1 MGQVVPAVRR
11 YRRATPG
18 PLASPST
25 RTPQHSHRTCT
36 NKHRPDGEWV
46 YSIVDDKLYLK
57 SPDWDSPSLQRQ
69 LLSQIDREDVEQHYR
84 KTYQTGSKALF
95 FGKNKDQNETWL
107 PLLEKAYSKAHGD
120 YASMIGGWIG
130 ECLED
135 MTGGVTTELLSSD
148 ILDTDA
154 FWDEEISKVNQEF
167 MFGCSTGLLDGG
179 YGNRDGITERHAYVV
194 MDAKTLK
201 SGQRLV
207 KLRNPWGKLRKGV
220 WEGAYADGSKE
231 WTADVQKELG
241 HTFGND
247 SVFWIP
253 YEDLLA
259 KYQHIDRTRLFRDGG
274 WRSCQRWIGVDVPWK
289 PDYHEKF
296 RVKLTRDSPLV
307 FSLSQLDRRYF
318 KGLEGQYRFRL
329 HFRVHEV
336 GRTGAEDYIVR
347 SHGNYLM
354 TRSVSVEIPD
364 MPAGEYT
371 VFLLVTAERST
382 CLPSVEDVVRR
393 ECKRRKQNEKL
404 AQVGYAYDLAHSK
417 AHHHLEKVKEMRS
430 AADKE
435 KASASRR
442 KERRKQWERRR
453 TDRDIRRKQAKKN
466 EEKKAR
472 LMEERGRKAA
482 EEEGES
488 SSESEETQDEKK
500 AEETSAE
507 KPVDKPAE
515 TPAEEKSEDKLAD
528 ADKSDG
534 KPAEDEADSKPADEA
549 EAKPDKEAQP
559 KADAALGGTPQSEPK
574 IEDAKEAVSEKD
586 KDKDSKPETE
596 PSAQEP
602 SRSRSSSKSKASKSK
617 DKESRKA
624 KKAAP
629 PPDTGDYS
637 SDSPVEDWEAIYSD
651 DDYVRKPRTQPI
663 PDVSPDDLYPTEDE
677 KLPDP
682 WNAVC
687 IVGFKVWSK
696 DEDLEL
702 RVIMEGGKLE
712 EGGMGVKGER
722 DLDNAQ
728 ENAAGGRE
736 GEDDEG
742 AGYEAI
748 VVEGEGEVGQTEE
761 EDGDDESEGD
771 DVVVKKGK
779 KKTGKAKVE
788 EVKEDAGESKAQ
800 DESKPDE
807 GRDPPAETKPEDKK
821 EDSPEK
827 PSDKPSDADAEKQ
840 KEEPEKPTEAELA
853 KQREEEMRKKEERI
867 RQWEEELRKKEEE
880 IRRREEEMK
889 RKSESEKKEEEEY
902 VDCEG
907 NTSSSGMST
916 PSSTPFQELQK
927 ELA

>member
-1 MGQVVPAVRR
+1 M
-11 YRRATPG
+11 
-18 PLASPST
+18 
-25 RTPQHSHRTCT
+25 
-36 NKHRPDGEWV
+36 
-46 YSIVDDKLYLK
+46 
-57 SPDWDSPSLQRQ
+57 
-69 LLSQIDREDVEQHYR
+69 
-84 KTYQTGSKALF
+84 
-95 FGKNKDQNETWL
+95 
-107 PLLEKAYSKAHGD
+107 
-120 YASMIGGWIG
+120 
-130 ECLED
+130 
-135 MTGGVTTELLSSD
+135 
-148 ILDTDA
+148 
-154 FWDEEISKVNQEF
+154 
-167 MFGCSTGLLDGG
+167 
-179 YGNRDGITERHAYVV
+179 
-194 MDAKTLK
+194 
-201 SGQRLV
+201 
-207 KLRNPWGKLRKGV
+207 
-220 WEGAYADGSKE
+220 
-231 WTADVQKELG
+231 QKELG

-296 RVKLTRDSPLV
+296 HVRLTRDSPLV

-336 GRTGAEDYIVR
+336 GRPGAEDYIVR

-417 AHHHLEKVKEMRS
+417 AHHHLEKVKEMRA
-430 AADKE
+430 AADKG
-435 KASASRR
+435 KASESRQ
-442 KERRKQWERRR
+442 KVRRKQWERRR

-472 LMEERGRKAA
+472 LMEERGRAA
-482 EEEGES
+482 EES
-488 SSESEETQDEKK
+488 SGSESEESQDEKK
-500 AEETSAE
+500 VGEVPAAE
-507 KPVDKPAE
+507 KPAE
-515 TPAEEKSEDKLAD
+515 TPAETKSAEKPAEDKPAEDKPAEDKPAD

-534 KPAEDEADSKPADEA
+534 KPAEDKADDKSADEA
-549 EAKPDKEAQP
+549 DAKSDKDPKP
-559 KADAALGGTPQSEPK
+559 KADAGLGAPQSEPK

-586 KDKDSKPETE
+586 KAKDSKPEGE
-596 PSAQEP
+596 RAAQEP
-602 SRSRSSSKSKASKSK
+602 SRSRSSSKSKSSKSSKSK
-617 DKESRKA
+617 DKEGRKA

-629 PPDTGDYS
+629 PPDAGDYS

-663 PDVSPDDLYPTEDE
+663 PDVHPDDLYPSEDE

-702 RVIMEGGKLE
+702 RVIMEGGALE

-728 ENAAGGRE
+728 ENAAGERE
-736 GEDDEG
+736 DGEEG

-748 VVEGEGEVGQTEE
+748 VVKDEGEVGQTEE

-771 DVVVKKGK
+771 DVVKKGK
-779 KKTGKAKVE
+779 KAKAEKAKAE
-788 EVKEDAGESKAQ
+788 EVKKDEAGETQEASKPEDKAQ
-800 DESKPDE
+800 ETPAKDKE
-807 GRDPPAETKPEDKK
+807 DPPAETKPDDKK
-821 EDSPEK
+821 DASEK
-827 PSDKPSDADAEKQ
+827 PSDDASKDEAETPSDANKDSS
-840 KEEPEKPTEAELA
+840 EKPSEADAA

-867 RQWEEELRKKEEE
+867 RQWEESLRKKEEE
-880 IRRREEEMK
+880 IRKREEEMK
-889 RKSESEKKEEEEY
+889 KNSEGDKAKEDDEY

-916 PSSTPFQELQK
+916 PSSTPFQEVQK

>member
-1 MGQVVPAVRR
+1 M
-11 YRRATPG
+11 
-18 PLASPST
+18 
-25 RTPQHSHRTCT
+25 
-36 NKHRPDGEWV
+36 
-46 YSIVDDKLYLK
+46 
-57 SPDWDSPSLQRQ
+57 
-69 LLSQIDREDVEQHYR
+69 
-84 KTYQTGSKALF
+84 
-95 FGKNKDQNETWL
+95 
-107 PLLEKAYSKAHGD
+107 
-120 YASMIGGWIG
+120 
-130 ECLED
+130 
-135 MTGGVTTELLSSD
+135 
-148 ILDTDA
+148 
-154 FWDEEISKVNQEF
+154 
-167 MFGCSTGLLDGG
+167 
-179 YGNRDGITERHAYVV
+179 
-194 MDAKTLK
+194 
-201 SGQRLV
+201 
-207 KLRNPWGKLRKGV
+207 
-220 WEGAYADGSKE
+220 
-231 WTADVQKELG
+231 QKELG

-296 RVKLTRDSPLV
+296 HVRLTRDSPLV

-318 KGLEGQYRFRL
+318 KGLGGQYRFRL

-336 GRTGAEDYIVR
+336 GRPGAEDYIVR

-382 CLPSVEDVVRR
+382 CQPSVEDVVRR

-417 AHHHLEKVKEMRS
+417 AHHHLEKVKEMRA
-430 AADKE
+430 AADKG
-435 KASASRR
+435 KASESRR
-442 KERRKQWERRR
+442 GVRRKQWERRR

-472 LMEERGRKAA
+472 LMEERGRAA
-482 EEEGES
+482 EES
-488 SSESEETQDEKK
+488 SGSGSEETQDEKK
-500 AEETSAE
+500 VGEVAAAE
-507 KPVDKPAE
+507 KPAE
-515 TPAEEKSEDKLAD
+515 TPAEIKSAEKPAEDKPAD

-534 KPAEDEADSKPADEA
+534 KPAEDKADIKPTDEAD
-549 EAKPDKEAQP
+549 AKPDK
-559 KADAALGGTPQSEPK
+559 ADAGLGAAPQSEPE
-574 IEDAKEAVSEKD
+574 IEDAKEAVTEKD
-586 KDKDSKPETE
+586 KGKGAKPEGE
-596 PSAQEP
+596 RAAQEP
-602 SRSRSSSKSKASKSK
+602 SRSRSSSKSKSSKSSKSK
-617 DKESRKA
+617 DKEGRKA
-624 KKAAP
+624 KKTAP

-637 SDSPVEDWEAIYSD
+637 SDSPVEEWEAIYSD

-663 PDVSPDDLYPTEDE
+663 PDLHPDELYPSEDE

-702 RVIMEGGKLE
+702 RVIMEGGALE

-736 GEDDEG
+736 EGEEG

-748 VVEGEGEVGQTEE
+748 VVKDEGEVGQTED

-771 DVVVKKGK
+771 GVVKKGK
-779 KKTGKAKVE
+779 KARAKVG
-788 EVKEDAGESKAQ
+788 EVKRDETGEPKAQ
-800 DESKPDE
+800 DKDAETQEASKPEDKVQDTLVKDKE
-807 GRDPPAETKPEDKK
+807 DPPAETKPEDKK
-821 EDSPEK
+821 DPSEK
-827 PSDKPSDADAEKQ
+827 PSGDASKDEAEKPSEADA
-840 KEEPEKPTEAELA
+840 A

-880 IRRREEEMK
+880 IRKREEDMK
-889 RKSESEKKEEEEY
+889 RRSESEKAKEDDEY

-907 NTSSSGMST
+907 NTSSSGIST
-916 PSSTPFQELQK
+916 PSSTPFQEVQK

>member
-1 MGQVVPAVRR
+1 M
-11 YRRATPG
+11 
-18 PLASPST
+18 
-25 RTPQHSHRTCT
+25 
-36 NKHRPDGEWV
+36 
-46 YSIVDDKLYLK
+46 
-57 SPDWDSPSLQRQ
+57 
-69 LLSQIDREDVEQHYR
+69 
-84 KTYQTGSKALF
+84 
-95 FGKNKDQNETWL
+95 
-107 PLLEKAYSKAHGD
+107 
-120 YASMIGGWIG
+120 
-130 ECLED
+130 
-135 MTGGVTTELLSSD
+135 
-148 ILDTDA
+148 
-154 FWDEEISKVNQEF
+154 
-167 MFGCSTGLLDGG
+167 
-179 YGNRDGITERHAYVV
+179 
-194 MDAKTLK
+194 
-201 SGQRLV
+201 
-207 KLRNPWGKLRKGV
+207 
-220 WEGAYADGSKE
+220 
-231 WTADVQKELG
+231 QKELG

-307 FSLSQLDRRYF
+307 LSLSQLDRRYF

-336 GRTGAEDYIVR
+336 GRPGAEDYVVR

-417 AHHHLEKVKEMRS
+417 AHHHLEKVKEMRA
-430 AADKE
+430 AADKG
-435 KASASRR
+435 KASSSRQ

-472 LMEERGRKAA
+472 LMEERGRKV
-482 EEEGES
+482 EEES
-488 SSESEETQDEKK
+488 SSESEEEEEEAQDEKK
-500 AEETSAE
+500 AEEVSAVE
-507 KPVDKPAE
+507 KPVKPADSEAPAENKSAEDKPAD
-515 TPAEEKSEDKLAD
+515 AE
-528 ADKSDG
+528 KSDG
-534 KPAEDEADSKPADEA
+534 KAAEDKSDSKPAGDEA
-549 EAKPDKEAQP
+549 EAKSDKHPEP
-559 KADAALGGTPQSEPK
+559 KTADSGLGNPQSEPK

-586 KDKDSKPETE
+586 KDKDSKPEAE
-596 PSAQEP
+596 RAAQEP
-602 SRSRSSSKSKASKSK
+602 SRSRSSSKSKSSKSK

-663 PDVSPDDLYPTEDE
+663 PDVGPDDMYPTEDE

-702 RVIMEGGKLE
+702 RVIMEGGALE

-736 GEDDEG
+736 DGEEAA

-748 VVEGEGEVGQTEE
+748 VVKDEEEGEVGQTEE

-771 DVVVKKGK
+771 DVVVKKVK
-779 KKTGKAKVE
+779 KAKAGKAKAE
-788 EVKEDAGESKAQ
+788 GGEVKKVDKAGESKAEEK
-800 DESKPDE
+800 ESKPDE
-807 GRDPPAETKPEDKK
+807 SQDPPAETKPEDKK
-821 EDSPEK
+821 EEVSE
-827 PSDKPSDADAEKQ
+827 KPSDADKEDAEK
-840 KEEPEKPTEAELA
+840 PSEADAA

-880 IRRREEEMK
+880 IRKREEEMK
-889 RKSESEKKEEEEY
+889 RRSEGEKQKQEDDEY

-916 PSSTPFQELQK
+916 PSSTPFQEVQK